1 MICLV
6 SARRL
11 AAALLL
17 SALACLLL
25 PAAPAAAQDNVYE
38 VETLNEGLG
47 EVPGYIDRATPRSS
61 IESLITAARYGRLD
75 AAAHLLDLS
84 DYPAAEQ
91 AEVGEDLA
99 RKLEVVIDRKAVIDW
114 DTLLDRP
121 DALDARAS
129 DRSATAGMTRR
140 SILLWSLELDGHP
153 AALRLNRVQPDGGE
167 PVWVFSRQTVQN
179 IEQLYLRYGPSWLE
193 RQLPQMF
200 HDKVLGGLMLWELL
214 GLPVLV
220 ALAVL
225 AGFLVR
231 QLLNQAARWV
241 ESRLLTDIYRA
252 IRGPAIFGTVV
263 AIMAIG
269 TTSIFVFSGRI
280 DTILKPLITLGIAGS
295 LLWLVVNAVDAVL
308 DRLIDFQTDN
318 LTKRQQAEQRS
329 MATKVAAGR
338 RALIVVFVATAIGFA
353 LSSTTIYQNL
363 GLSLIGTAGALTLI
377 LGFAARRVLG
387 NIMSSLQIALNQSAR
402 IGDRIVYREQLCH
415 VERINFTYVQ
425 LRHWE
430 GARIVV
436 PVEEFVSEPFENWTL
451 QEPEMLRTI
460 KLRVAHTADV
470 DLLRRLF
477 DQVIEA
483 LPQDELADID
493 DAFVAVALQDMFGL
507 EVWFCLPCADPNTSW
522 MVACEARERLMTLAA
537 EAEEDS
543 GRKIFAEPPAAEGG

>member
-1 MICLV
+1 MIFPCL
-6 SARRL
+6 ARRL
-11 AAALLL
+11 AAAVLVFI
-17 SALACLLL
+17 ALAL
-25 PAAPAAAQDNVYE
+25 PGFPQDSVYE
-38 VETLNEGLG
+38 IPALNPGLG
-47 EVPGYIDRATPRSS
+47 PAPDYIDRATPRASM
-61 IESLITAARYGRLD
+61 ESLISATRYGRFD
-75 AAAHLLDLS
+75 AAAHLLDLG
-84 DYPAAEQ
+84 DFPEDQQAKAGAE
-91 AEVGEDLA
+91 LA

-114 DTLLDRP
+114 DSLLDRP

-129 DRSATAGMTRR
+129 DRSATAGQTRR
-140 SILLWSLELDGHP
+140 SILLWSLDLDGHP
-153 AALRLNRVQPDGGE
+153 AALRLNRVLPEGGDA
-167 PVWVFSRQTVQN
+167 VWVFSRQTVQN
-179 IEQLYLRYGPSWLE
+179 IDQLYLRYGPSWLE
-193 RQLPQMF
+193 RQLPEAF
-200 HDKVLGGLMLWELL
+200 HTKVMGGLMLWELL
-214 GLPVLV
+214 SLPVLV
-220 ALAVL
+220 GLALL
-225 AGFLVR
+225 AGFAVR
-231 QLLNQAARWV
+231 RLLNLAARWV

-252 IRGPAIFGTVV
+252 MRGPAIFGTVV
-263 AIMAIG
+263 AIMAVG

-308 DRLIDFQTDN
+308 DRLIDFQTDS
-318 LTKRQQAEQRS
+318 LTKRQQAEQRA

-353 LSSTTIYQNL
+353 LSSTTLYQNL

-460 KLRVAHTADV
+460 KIRTAHGADV
-470 DLLRRLF
+470 DLLRKLF

-483 LPQDELADID
+483 LPQDELADLD
-493 DAFVAVALQDMFGL
+493 DAFVAVALQDLFGL

-522 MVACEARERLMTLAA
+522 IVACEARERLLALAAKAEEESGKKIFPEAAAA
-537 EAEEDS
+537 EA
-543 GRKIFAEPPAAEGG
+543 A